1 MRLLLPTPLR
11 VLLTLFLLLGTLLL
25 AGESHA
31 GPTPPAACPS
41 AKGPGW
47 HRATSTHFH
56 IRTSLDEDSAR
67 RAARELERLR
77 DAMRALWGPS
87 FDPPGRLDVLLLR
100 ERELA
105 EFAPPR
111 VGGFHAEDANDVAL
125 LVVSVRGERFEE
137 LADRST
143 LAHEL
148 AHHLTRFIL
157 RRESRWVTEG
167 LASFLETVRLGEGAT
182 QTLLGYPQDGHLK
195 YLRAHG
201 CLPVEELWRWDER
214 PEVENPDLREFYA
227 SSWLWVHYLFF
238 THNARLTR
246 FEQALYDAQE
256 PHRAWEEA
264 FGDVGDLEKG
274 LQEYARDKVYQASS
288 FPAPPEPLPARVEK
302 LPHAE
307 VHAVRAALWLRSPG
321 DRAWEERL
329 RRARPEVQQA
339 LSEDAANVSAV
350 VLRSGMARDEA
361 ERLALARA
369 LVKAR
374 PDSGEG
380 WTLLGRSLQATKA
393 PLPRQEEAFLA
404 AVALLPDS
412 AATQGDLARHYIL
425 RGLPEKA
432 LEPAT
437 RAWTLAPYSPLSL
450 EVYAMSA
457 LQLGYCTDGL
467 RSLRHALAIVSA
479 KASTSP
485 DILRSLGERLARYER
500 ACEQASR
507 GPPEK

>member
-1 MRLLLPTPLR
+1 MHLLLSGPVR
-11 VLLTLFLLLGTLLL
+11 VLSALVLLGTLLL
-25 AGESHA
+25 SGGSHA
-31 GPTPPAACPS
+31 KPTPPAACPRAS
-41 AKGPGW
+41 GPGW

-77 DAMRALWGPS
+77 DALRAMWGPS

-100 ERELA
+100 ARELA
-105 EFAPPR
+105 EFTPPR
-111 VGGFHAEDANDVAL
+111 VGGFLAQDANDVPL
-125 LVVSVRGERFEE
+125 LVVSVQGECFEE

-148 AHHLTRFIL
+148 AHYLTRFIL
-157 RRESRWVTEG
+157 RRDSRWVTEG

-182 QTLLGYPQDGHLK
+182 QTLLGSPQDGHLK

-214 PEVENPDLREFYA
+214 PEVEDPDLREFYA

-246 FEQALYDAQE
+246 FEQALYDARE
-256 PHRAWEEA
+256 PRRAWEEA
-264 FGDVGDLEKG
+264 FGDAGDLEKG
-274 LQEYARDKVYQASS
+274 LREYARDHVYQATS

-307 VHAVRAALWLRSPG
+307 VHAVRAVLWLRSPG
-321 DRAWEERL
+321 GRAWEERM
-329 RRARPEVQQA
+329 RRARPEVWQA
-339 LSEDAANVSAV
+339 LSEDAANGAAV
-350 VLRSGMARDEA
+350 VLRSGMAGDEA

-374 PDSGEG
+374 PDAGEG
-380 WTLLGRSLQATKA
+380 WTLLGHSLRATKA
-393 PLPRQEEAFLA
+393 PLPEQEEAFLQ
-404 AVALLPDS
+404 AVRLLPDS
-412 AATQGDLARHYIL
+412 AATQGDLARHYLL
-425 RGLPEKA
+425 RGLPDKA

-437 RAWTLAPYSPLSL
+437 RAWQMAPSSPLSL

-457 LQLGYCTDGL
+457 LQLGHCTHGL
-467 RSLRHALAIVSA
+467 RSLRHTLDIVST

-485 DILRSLGERLARYER
+485 DILRSLGERLTRYER

-507 GPPEK
+507 SPPEK